1 MSSPS
6 LPLSD
11 PWRDPLPC
19 TRSAGRTR
27 AQPSSTTRP
36 TRPIASTSPG
46 CSPPRRGGA
55 VTPRASLV
63 AARTAMEEAV
73 YEVVLRQAALVE
85 DLQGRG
91 AAREAEAGRRRWR
104 DEQLEQ
110 KGNVE
115 LGIQFG
121 EIHGY
126 LPFRVRF
133 IPFEMSCTDDGVFA
147 THTFYPKD
155 PCVKAVASSRLLE
168 GSWPS
173 SRLGAVSSLDST
185 RRGPG
190 LLTPR
195 ATRVI
200 DADYH
205 NELCAVLFNHS
216 EADFTVKL
224 GDCIAQ
230 MIVQVIATPE
240 VTEVEGL
247 NATAR
252 REGGF
257 VSNGV

>member
-36 TRPIASTSPG
+36 TRPIAATSPG

-115 LGIQFG
+115 LGIQSISCNRG
-121 EIHGY
+121 CQQG
-126 LPFRVRF
+126 RRCF
-133 IPFEMSCTDDGVFA
+133 IWA
-147 THTFYPKD
+147 
-155 PCVKAVASSRLLE
+155 
-168 GSWPS
+168 
-173 SRLGAVSSLDST
+173 
-185 RRGPG
+185 
-190 LLTPR
+190 
-195 ATRVI
+195 
-200 DADYH
+200 
-205 NELCAVLFNHS
+205 
-216 EADFTVKL
+216 
-224 GDCIAQ
+224 AQ
-230 MIVQVIATPE
+230 QPQ
-240 VTEVEGL
+240 
-247 NATAR
+247 R
-252 REGGF
+252 CCR
-257 VSNGV
+257 SPP

>member
-19 TRSAGRTR
+19 TCSAGRTG
-27 AQPSSTTRP
+27 AQPYSTTQP
-36 TRPIASTSPG
+36 TRPIAATSPG

-63 AARTAMEEAV
+63 AARTAIEEAV

-91 AAREAEAGRRRWR
+91 AAWEAEAGRRRWR

-110 KGNVE
+110 EGNAE

-133 IPFEMSCTDDGVFA
+133 IPFEM
-147 THTFYPKD
+147 
-155 PCVKAVASSRLLE
+155 R
-168 GSWPS
+168 
-173 SRLGAVSSLDST
+173 
-185 RRGPG
+185 RRGAG
-190 LLTPR
+190 LLHVSGQCLLGFNKEGTRPSHASCNKCRGNRRRLSQPGGCR
-195 ATRVI
+195 ALQPLVGGLRCEAWRLHH
-200 DADYH
+200 AD
-205 NELCAVLFNHS
+205 
-216 EADFTVKL
+216 DRP
-224 GDCIAQ
+224 GDCD
-230 MIVQVIATPE
+230 
-240 VTEVEGL
+240 
-247 NATAR
+247 AR
-252 REGGF
+252 GCRGGGPQCHCPEGGRVRVHRRLNF
-257 VSNGV
+257 EPW

>member
-36 TRPIASTSPG
+36 TRPIAATSPG

-115 LGIQFG
+115 LGIQVVEFCHG
-121 EIHGY
+121 IINDPSEIWKTCSGIGDELPLYLVNIMQSGMSARETLFHMGSTTATTV
-126 LPFRVRF
+126 LPFSTMTLF
-133 IPFEMSCTDDGVFA
+133 C
-147 THTFYPKD
+147 
-155 PCVKAVASSRLLE
+155 SSRVH
-168 GSWPS
+168 
-173 SRLGAVSSLDST
+173 R
-185 RRGPG
+185 
-190 LLTPR
+190 
-195 ATRVI
+195 
-200 DADYH
+200 
-205 NELCAVLFNHS
+205 
-216 EADFTVKL
+216 
-224 GDCIAQ
+224 
-230 MIVQVIATPE
+230 
-240 VTEVEGL
+240 
-247 NATAR
+247 
-252 REGGF
+252 
-257 VSNGV
+257 

>member
-115 LGIQFG
+115 LGIQ
-121 EIHGY
+121 
-126 LPFRVRF
+126 
-133 IPFEMSCTDDGVFA
+133 
-147 THTFYPKD
+147 K
-155 PCVKAVASSRLLE
+155 E